1 MREAF
6 QSMWGIGKKSAD
18 LMTNRP
24 LFDYSYLMLAF
35 LELNFQSC
43 FLKQDFQ
50 MEYLMW
56 LMVIKKL

>member
-1 MREAF
+1 MPLHMREAF

-35 LELNFQSC
+35 LELNFQS
-43 FLKQDFQ
+43 
-50 MEYLMW
+50 
-56 LMVIKKL
+56 